1 MPDPIAASLC
11 AIEKNVSLTAGLYKY
26 LKKSFEN
33 ECLSD
38 FMKGFYKFF
47 YDNGYDYDI
56 NGFSLV
62 FFMPP
67 HLSGFN
73 WPTPDL
79 LLSPSSSNSLGLSYL
94 DFITFALEFTPSDVS
109 IEKGT
114 LGLVASDTFDYPINI
129 HATTDVSLSYLDTS
143 DLKLYAFH
151 SIWVRYIHA
160 VISGMTLPRNEYLDA
175 DNDFDVI
182 DYLGSLYVL
191 KFDADMLKPRMI
203 GKALGIFP
211 NAVPFKEQIGPKG
224 QHQITISNVSY
235 TCSYFYEEHI
245 PEKAIENPA
254 ERTVLFKEFM
264 EKFEPAFISLLSPAV
279 DP

>member
-1 MPDPIAASLC
+1 MPDPVEASLC

-26 LKKSFEN
+26 LQKSFEK
-33 ECLSD
+33 ECISD
-38 FMKGFYKFF
+38 FMKGFHKFF

-56 NGFSLV
+56 NGFCLV

-79 LLSPSSSNSLGLSYL
+79 LLSPTSSNSLGISYL
-94 DFITFALEFTPSDVS
+94 DFITFALEITPADISV
-109 IEKGT
+109 EKGT
-114 LGLVASDTFDYPINI
+114 LGIIASDTFDYPINV

-151 SIWVRYIHA
+151 SIWVRYLHS
-160 VISGMTLPRNEYLDA
+160 VILGITSPIQDYLDA
-175 DNDFDVI
+175 DDDYDII

-203 GKALGIFP
+203 SKALGIFP
-211 NAVPFKEQIGPKG
+211 NAVPFKEQIGPRG
-224 QHQITISNVSY
+224 QHQVTISNVSY
-235 TCSYFYEEHI
+235 TCSYFYEEYIH
-245 PEKAIENPA
+245 EDAIKDPSK
-254 ERTVLFKEFM
+254 RTVLFKEFM
-264 EKFEPAFISLLSPAV
+264 DRFEPIFATLVAPAP